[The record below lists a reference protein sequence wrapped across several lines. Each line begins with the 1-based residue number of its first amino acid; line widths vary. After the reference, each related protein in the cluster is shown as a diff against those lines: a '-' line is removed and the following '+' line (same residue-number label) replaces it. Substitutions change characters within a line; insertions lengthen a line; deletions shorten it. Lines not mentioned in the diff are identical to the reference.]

1 MKLVKIALTAVAL
14 TASAFSMAGIIK
26 TPLSVELVAFD
37 GAYLPKGKAAEIND
51 TKTHQIVVSIGD
63 IVDGNYFSLQPMVLT
78 FNGVSEDIEVV
89 VPDFRNKSTVEKFK
103 KELNIQLK
111 TASGNVIPHKQDILK
126 GEGFSPNARTE
137 DNLSK
142 YNLGNGVAAVSAFAT
157 KAFEAKGQVVV
168 DTKNVKE
175 DQLQSLFLNADKA
188 TQQRFLEWA
197 KKNAK

>member
-1 MKLVKIALTAVAL
+1 MKLAKISLTAIALATSTV
-14 TASAFSMAGIIK
+14 TMAGTIK
-26 TPLSVELVAFD
+26 TPLNVELLVFD
-37 GAYLPKGKAAEIND
+37 GAYLPKGKKAEVND
-51 TKTHQIVVSIGD
+51 NKTHQMVVNIGD
-63 IVDGNYFSLQPMVLT
+63 IIDGSYFSLPPMVLT
-78 FNGVSEDIEVV
+78 FEGVNEDIEVV
-89 VPDFRNKSTVEKFK
+89 VPEFRSKSAVERFK

-111 TASGNVIPHKQDILK
+111 TASGKVIPHKQDVLK
-126 GEGFSPNARTE
+126 GEGFAPNARTE

-175 DQLQSLFLNADKA
+175 DQLQSLFLKADKA